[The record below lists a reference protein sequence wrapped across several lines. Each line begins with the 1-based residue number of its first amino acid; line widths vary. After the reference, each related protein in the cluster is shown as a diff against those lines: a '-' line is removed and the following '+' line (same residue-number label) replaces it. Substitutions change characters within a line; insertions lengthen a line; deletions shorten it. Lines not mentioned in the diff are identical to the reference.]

1 MSFLRN
7 SIALVESGFD
17 GDIPQ
22 LQDLLEKGYYLESV
36 DGRKHTA
43 LSEAACQ
50 GHVAMIQ
57 YLLSLGA
64 NPNSMN
70 DTGRTPLWRAAFNGH
85 LEAAQIL
92 LDAGGDPDS
101 RDSSS
106 METCYDVA
114 KTEEL
119 RDLIVWKQLPISLKL
134 LFLGPVGSQTDRRT
148 QRKEKKGN

>member
-1 MSFLRN
+1 
-7 SIALVESGFD
+7 LVESGFD
-17 GDIPQ
+17 GDITQ
-22 LQDLLEKGYYLESV
+22 LQELLEKGYYLESV

-50 GHVAMIQ
+50 GHVPMIQ

-64 NPNSMN
+64 NPNTMN

-101 RDSSS
+101 RDSTSL
-106 METCYDVA
+106 ETCYDVA

-119 RDLIVWKQLPISLKL
+119 RELIVHTLHSPFSPDWILC
-134 LFLGPVGSQTDRRT
+134 LGSMGSQADRGA
-148 QRKEKKGN
+148 QRKEKKRN

>member
-1 MSFLRN
+1 MTSQTVTKLICFLRN
-7 SIALVESGFD
+7 SIPLVESGFD

-64 NPNSMN
+64 NPNTMN
-70 DTGRTPLWRAAFNGH
+70 DNGRTPLWRAAFNGH
-85 LEAAQIL
+85 LEAAKIL

-106 METCYDVA
+106 MESCYDVA

-119 RDLIVWKQLPISLKL
+119 RDLIVRETITALSLTIL
-134 LFLGPVGSQTDRRT
+134 LGTVGS
-148 QRKEKKGN
+148 